1 MTAWYRKVCRAEA
14 GRVKI
19 DGQEYPLL
27 EWAAKSRSAYRT
39 IPLPPETIEALQR
52 FKLKAGQSPYVFISL
67 ARLELADRKIKNGTL
82 RDNYEV
88 VNNLLRRFQ
97 TIQHH
102 ARDLLAKRRGI
113 RTESLPW
120 KIGCLHDLRDTF
132 ITGIKG
138 LPLDVLKRVCGHSNV
153 STTLRYYTAE
163 TERDADDV
171 RAALVNSG
179 LAKPRMAAG

>member
-1 MTAWYRKVCRAEA
+1 MVARLSEWAYGWPCVSMWYQFEGDDGLWPESSSVYLA
-14 GRVKI
+14 GRHLPIKI
-19 DGQEYPLL
+19 VWFG
-27 EWAAKSRSAYRT
+27 
-39 IPLPPETIEALQR
+39 
-52 FKLKAGQSPYVFISL
+52 F
-67 ARLELADRKIKNGTL
+67 
-82 RDNYEV
+82 V
-88 VNNLLRRFQ
+88 VNSLLRRFQ

-132 ITGIKG
+132 ITGVKG